1 MEGRVDIA
9 NGFAAI
15 GAGLW
20 LLAPSQPAAFEG
32 AMTRRRRTGW
42 RVPDRAALDLVEL
55 DGPARCATAERPFLT
70 HIPCAAPIHAVSA
83 KVLVAPAS
91 ARRGAE
97 VVRPVPLSAKGSFC
111 VTQFDHP
118 GETSNDSTIQRSN
131 DPTPQRSNDPTPSFP
146 NAWVVMATA
155 ARTARVQVS
164 EGGTLSVRPGCVV
177 AWTGPRPTGY
187 CPRLRLRDLILPRP
201 PRDLLLH
208 FHGPCLVWIEG
219 TPAPVLPAPRFPWQR
234 RAA

>member
-42 RVPDRAALDLVEL
+42 RVPDRAALNLVEL
-55 DGPARCATAERPFLT
+55 TGPAQCATAERPFLT

-83 KVLVAPAS
+83 KILVAPAS
-91 ARRGAE
+91 ARRDARP
-97 VVRPVPLSAKGSFC
+97 VRVVPMSVRPAFC
-111 VTQFDHP
+111 AT
-118 GETSNDSTIQRSN
+118 ELDSG
-131 DPTPQRSNDPTPSFP
+131 
-146 NAWVVMATA
+146 WVVMATA
-155 ARTARVQVS
+155 ARTARLQVA
-164 EGGTLSVRPGCVV
+164 EGDTLSVRPGCVV
-177 AWTGPRPTGY
+177 AWSGPRPTGY
-187 CPRLRLRDLILPRP
+187 CPRLGVWDLILPRA

-219 TPAPVLPAPRFPWQR
+219 TPAPLLPAPRFPWQR

>member
-1 MEGRVDIA
+1 MEGLVDIA

-131 DPTPQRSNDPTPSFP
+131 DPTIQRP

>member
-1 MEGRVDIA
+1 MAGRVDIA

-42 RVPDRAALDLVEL
+42 RVPDRSALDLVEL

-70 HIPCAAPIHAVSA
+70 HIPCAAPIHAVST
-83 KVLVAPAS
+83 KILVAPAS
-91 ARRGAE
+91 ARRDARP
-97 VVRPVPLSAKGSFC
+97 VRVVPMSVRPAFC
-111 VTQFDHP
+111 AT
-118 GETSNDSTIQRSN
+118 ELDS
-131 DPTPQRSNDPTPSFP
+131 
-146 NAWVVMATA
+146 AWVVMATA
-155 ARTARVQVS
+155 ARTDRVQVA

-187 CPRLRLRDLILPRP
+187 CPRLGLRDLILPRP

>member
-1 MEGRVDIA
+1 MDIA

-131 DPTPQRSNDPTPSFP
+131 DPTIQRP

>member
-131 DPTPQRSNDPTPSFP
+131 DPTIQRP
-146 NAWVVMATA
+146 NA
-155 ARTARVQVS
+155 
-164 EGGTLSVRPGCVV
+164 
-177 AWTGPRPTGY
+177 
-187 CPRLRLRDLILPRP
+187 P
-201 PRDLLLH
+201 P
-208 FHGPCLVWIEG
+208 C
-219 TPAPVLPAPRFPWQR
+219 PAPPI
-234 RAA
+234 